1 MQLSNSNHLLCITNS
16 QQMFNIDLREKT
28 PYMSNNKIM
37 DNGKLQYTH
46 MLEYSTAVKNKWTRM
61 IHGNVD
67 DSDIQLSE
75 KSKLCK
81 NIYRI

>member
-1 MQLSNSNHLLCITNS
+1 
-16 QQMFNIDLREKT
+16 
-28 PYMSNNKIM
+28 MSNNKIM